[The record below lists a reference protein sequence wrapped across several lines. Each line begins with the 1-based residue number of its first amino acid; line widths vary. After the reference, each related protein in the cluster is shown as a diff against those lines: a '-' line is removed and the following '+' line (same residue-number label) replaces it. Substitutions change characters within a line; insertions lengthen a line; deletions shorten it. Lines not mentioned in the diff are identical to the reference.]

1 MGIAGA
7 HMLTLDLKLNLKNF
21 SSHLSKHFL
30 LCSRLFLFSL
40 YFSLCVLQ
48 LASGAFAADAGN
60 LYNTIFDIRAGN
72 KYFDR
77 QCSRCH
83 GIDARGDDE
92 IGAPDLTGRLRRAN
106 TTAGIFNVLR
116 NGVPGTAMLAL
127 NPDVPDS
134 LAWQVVAYIE
144 SLSSDPANID
154 LPGSAARGKKLYNE
168 NTDCAECHMIAG
180 LGGRTGP
187 DLSTVGER
195 LHPKQISSALISP
208 DEEVTPRWWTM
219 SITDQD
225 GNFYQGHRMSEDSFS
240 LRIMDVKEEL
250 YSFPK
255 NTLKEWSIDKASTMP
270 SYQGK
275 FTASELEDII
285 AFLFSLRDR
294 SRL

>member
-1 MGIAGA
+1 MF
-7 HMLTLDLKLNLKNF
+7 TLDLNPISKNF
-21 SSHLSKHFL
+21 YLHQLKRYFL
-30 LCSRLFLFSL
+30 YPRLFFLAL
-40 YFSLCVLQ
+40 YFSLCLLQ
-48 LASGAFAADAGN
+48 LPSGAFAADAGN
-60 LYNTIFDIRAGN
+60 LYNTIFDVRAGN

-116 NGVPGTAMLAL
+116 TGVPGTAMLAI

-154 LPGSAARGKKLYNE
+154 LPGSAVRGRQLYNE

-180 LGGRTGP
+180 LGGRAGP

-195 LHPKQISSALISP
+195 LHPEQINSALISP
-208 DEEVTPRWWTM
+208 DEEVKPRWWTM

-240 LRIMDVKEEL
+240 LRIMDVNEQL

-255 NTLKEWSIDKASTMP
+255 NTLKGWNIDKGSTMP
-270 SYQGK
+270 SYQDQ

-285 AFLFSLRDR
+285 AFLFSLRSGR
-294 SRL
+294 RQ